1 MSDLMA
7 RISTQYNISRDT
19 LHGPI
24 NVPEWGEG
32 DRPLQIF
39 YRPMNLSEQQ
49 DIHAYTRDGSLKSL
63 AQTLIT
69 RALDADGNKL
79 FKPVHMTE
87 LMKMADSEVIS
98 KIVIEMNDFDDDDED
113 QEKN

>member
-7 RISTQYNISRDT
+7 RISSQYNISREK
-19 LHGPI
+19 LAGPI

-32 DRPLQIF
+32 DKPLQIF
-39 YRPMNLSEQQ
+39 YRPMNLSEQ
-49 DIHAYTRDGSLKSL
+49 DAIFKYVNEGSLKSL
-63 AQTLIT
+63 AQTLIQ
-69 RALDADGNKL
+69 RACDTDGNKL

-87 LMKMADSEVIS
+87 LMKMADGDVIS
-98 KIVIEMNDFDDDDED
+98 RICTAMSDDDED